1 MDAHLHVEETEHK
14 SNERPVVV
22 QKGGGV
28 YKEKAEGHQK
38 KKKKTNP
45 LAGWPLFWF
54 YGSQSFGQWAP
65 YLIPWLY

>member
-38 KKKKTNP
+38 KKKKN
-45 LAGWPLFWF
+45 
-54 YGSQSFGQWAP
+54 
-65 YLIPWLY
+65 